1 MFEDLVLKAQGF
13 APQAMP
19 DYYQV
24 PPKILTPFAYL
35 APMKFRIA
43 EFLRDNPNSTA
54 KEIRIALGILA
65 DTMSACVGNMFKDEL
80 LNRTEI
86 KAARP
91 HYSYTLAIGKFKVN
105 TAVKRINKNETK
117 ALDFIKDAG
126 EFTSA
131 DLTYQTSIAQKNI
144 YYLMRTLVAKGLIKI
159 NNPDKS
165 IHVFQITSK
174 GRRTIEDGGIYEG
187 K

>member
-1 MFEDLVLKAQGF
+1 MFEDLVLKAQGL

-19 DYYQV
+19 NYYQV

-35 APMKFRIA
+35 PLMKFRVA
-43 EFLRDNPNSTA
+43 EFLRDNPHSTA
-54 KEIRIALGILA
+54 KEIRSSLGILS
-65 DTMSACVGNMFKDEL
+65 DTMSACIGNMFRDKL
-80 LNRTEI
+80 VNRTEV
-86 KAARP
+86 KAARA

-117 ALDFIKDAG
+117 ALDYIKGVG

-131 DLTYQTSIAQKNI
+131 DLTYQTSISQSNI
-144 YYLMRTLVAKGLIKI
+144 YYLMRTLVAKGIVKI
-159 NNPDKS
+159 NNPEAS
-165 IHVFQITSK
+165 THVFQITSK

>member
-19 DYYQV
+19 NYYQV

-35 APMKFRIA
+35 PLMKFRVA
-43 EFLRDNPNSTA
+43 EFLRDNPHSTA
-54 KEIRIALGILA
+54 KEIRKALGVLS
-65 DTMSACVGNMFKDEL
+65 DTMSALLGNMFKDEL
-80 LNRTEI
+80 LNRTEV
-86 KAARP
+86 KAAKA

-117 ALDFIKDAG
+117 ALDYIKGVG
-126 EFTSA
+126 EFTYA
-131 DLTYQTSIAQKNI
+131 DLTYQTSIAPKNI
-144 YYLMRTLVAKGLIKI
+144 YYLMRTLVAKGIIKI

-165 IHVFQITSK
+165 THVFQITSK